1 MQDNEFAIF
10 RGTPSTAKALLRNIT
25 PNSMKRTTN
34 NQGNYFYRG
43 IMYESLRVIVDTNN
57 KIITFQRDLKISN
70 GTRREG
76 LRYNF
81 EEMTLCKMFKEP
93 EFIPGVER
101 EKMYPFAIDEG
112 FHFMESTIQDKF
124 FPLHEDY
131 VKMEAL
137 KDYFIEDV
145 YKWIKERDQAHKD
158 RRHESWLK
166 WQELKNRKFKGRY
179 SSS

>member
-1 MQDNEFAIF
+1 MQNNEFAIL

-25 PNSMKRTTN
+25 PESMKRTNN
-34 NQGNYFYRG
+34 NQGNFYYRG
-43 IMYESLRVIVDTNN
+43 IVYDSLRVILDTNN
-57 KIITFQRDLKISN
+57 KIISFQRDLRVSG
-70 GTRREG
+70 GTRRES

-81 EEMTLCKMFKEP
+81 EEMTLCKTFKEP

-101 EKMYPFAIDEG
+101 EHMYPFALDEE
-112 FHFMESTIQDKF
+112 FHFMENTIQDKF

-131 VKMEAL
+131 VKMETL

-158 RRHESWLK
+158 RRHASWVK
-166 WQELKNRKFKGRY
+166 WQELKNPKLKVKSI
-179 SSS
+179 SS